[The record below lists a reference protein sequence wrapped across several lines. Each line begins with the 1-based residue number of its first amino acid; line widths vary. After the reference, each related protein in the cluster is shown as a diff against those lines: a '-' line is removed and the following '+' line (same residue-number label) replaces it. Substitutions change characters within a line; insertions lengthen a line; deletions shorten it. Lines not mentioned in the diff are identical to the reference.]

1 MIVSQLLHAHHR
13 MVFVSSNPL
22 SQRSLCRFSL
32 LQIKSESFL
41 EDVNNILNSGDVPN
55 IYAIDELDNI
65 YTTMKPVVQDMGLQ
79 ATKTNLFSAYKKRI
93 QANLH
98 TVLTMR

>member
-1 MIVSQLLHAHHR
+1 MRLFSISLHVSCVQ
-13 MVFVSSNPL
+13 
-22 SQRSLCRFSL
+22 
-32 LQIKSESFL
+32 LQIKNESFL

-55 IYAIDELDNI
+55 IYALDELDNI
-65 YTTMKPVVQDMGLQ
+65 YTTMKPVVQDMGQQ